1 MEQMQIT
8 SFDALSPLQK
18 RSLYWGFLWRAFVMT
33 LCSMLAGGLLAGGL
47 LGGLFGFVAGLVGA
61 VLSADQ
67 VANERLIRITGG
79 LLGFGC
85 GLFAWWHYMR
95 WLFNAKFG
103 HYRLRLVSDPGDAA

>member
-8 SFDALSPLQK
+8 SLDALTPPQK

-33 LCSMLAGGLLAGGL
+33 LCSMLAGGLLGGV
-47 LGGLFGFVAGLVGA
+47 FGFVAGLVGA

-67 VANERLIRITGG
+67 VANDRLIRIMGG

-103 HYRLRLVSDPGDAA
+103 HYRLRLVSDPADAA